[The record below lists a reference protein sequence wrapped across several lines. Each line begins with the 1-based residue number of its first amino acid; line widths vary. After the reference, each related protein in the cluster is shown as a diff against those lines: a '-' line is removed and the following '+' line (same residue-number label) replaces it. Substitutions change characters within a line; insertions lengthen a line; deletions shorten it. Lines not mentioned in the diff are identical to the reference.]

1 MKLFRNRR
9 EAGHLLA
16 AHLRE
21 YADRSDVL
29 VLALPKGGVPV
40 AAEVASALRAPLDVL
55 VVRKIGVPWNPELAV
70 GAIASGGMMV
80 LDVRV
85 VDDLDL
91 THAQLDPIIQAERL
105 ELARRERVFR
115 IGHPF
120 PALEGQVV
128 ILVDD
133 GLATGATMQA
143 AVAAVKTKRPA
154 TCRCRCTG
162 GVRAC
167 VVALES
173 LVDRVVCLEAPEPF
187 YGVGAWYEDFSQTT
201 DEEVLSLLAESRE
214 NELSRR
220 LPALDGAISADAQS
234 LRELPTRSEDHHRA
248 DPGQI
253 GQHVREHGPVNRTR
267 PPGDPVVKQA
277 DRQYHSENNERRHM
291 QQGGKDRPRDELP
304 EAEEDGRVQHPQPR
318 I

>member
-1 MKLFRNRR
+1 MKLFRDRR

-40 AAEVASALRAPLDVL
+40 GAEVASTLGAPLDVL

-80 LDVRV
+80 LDIPVI
-85 VDDLDL
+85 DYLDL
-91 THAQLDPIIQAERL
+91 THAQLDPVIRAERL

-115 IGHPF
+115 VGHPF
-120 PALEGQVV
+120 PTIAGKVV

-143 AVAAVKTKRPA
+143 AVAAVKTKGPA
-154 TCRCRCTG
+154 HVVVAVPVASVSAR
-162 GVRAC
+162 
-167 VVALES
+167 VALES

-187 YGVGAWYEDFSQTT
+187 HGVGAWYEDFSQTT
-201 DEEVLSLLAESRE
+201 DEEVLSLLAEARE
-214 NELSRR
+214 HEQSRR
-220 LPALDGAISADAQS
+220 RPALDGAISA
-234 LRELPTRSEDHHRA
+234 
-248 DPGQI
+248 
-253 GQHVREHGPVNRTR
+253 
-267 PPGDPVVKQA
+267 
-277 DRQYHSENNERRHM
+277 
-291 QQGGKDRPRDELP
+291 
-304 EAEEDGRVQHPQPR
+304 
-318 I
+318 